1 VSALEAI
8 AYNAHRTAMGMV
20 SNWPEGSGGRWPDSP
35 GYELWL
41 SVICPHETETAEE
54 ELDYLLAE

>member
-1 VSALEAI
+1 
-8 AYNAHRTAMGMV
+8 MGMV